1 MAPPD
6 PPGSSP
12 PNIDPQDLGE
22 LPESP
27 SPEPELPTTMPLPR
41 FPPGSQFAFDLA
53 TNPISSD
60 ELAAPF
66 SQLNSASAARQSRIP
81 NGLKRGPC
89 SSDTDTDKEHQN
101 HGNQHQYQNQAS
113 NEAKLLIREAR
124 SLLLKAINI
133 TPSHDQQ
140 SRLLDLVEIFREYT
154 EFGRIRHTS
163 TLLAS
168 QVANLEN
175 ATKRIEIQSRTQQA
189 TQAKLAT
196 LATQA
201 NTSSGKPTWAKIA
214 TQEPPHSQTD
224 KDWTIVSHTKSK
236 NQGGNGTSTLT
247 SSGSARGTNTTSAR
261 DTSLYSTRDAK
272 NTALSRKCTFLLAHI
287 EQATSFSAISVRNLL
302 NTAFRS
308 KGIKGLVI
316 SMVSLSSKGNIIVN
330 TTPEFNSDFLVSNI
344 DIIKGVLP
352 LVKSIQKGEPWY
364 KVIIH
369 GIPIREFDTPEGMDL
384 VLEEIKTF
392 NKGLEPIGQ
401 PYWATSKE
409 KRDSGLQRAGSVV
422 VAFPTEIQAN
432 RAIKNRLLIAGIS
445 AKVVKYHTISS
456 TAQCTRC
463 AGYGHLD
470 SICKREPKCLLCGES
485 HVTENHF
492 CSICKKKGK
501 KCPHV
506 ITKCSNCLSTTH
518 SANSKLCEV
527 YLAIKATTIPTITIN
542 E

>member
-1 MAPPD
+1 MAPLD

-12 PNIDPQDLGE
+12 PNIDPQDLGV

-27 SPEPELPTTMPLPR
+27 SPEPELPTSPPLAR
-41 FPPGSQFAFDLA
+41 FPPGSQFAFDLT

-81 NGLKRGPC
+81 NGLKRGPS
-89 SSDTDTDKEHQN
+89 SSDIDSDIDKEHQN

-224 KDWTIVSHTKSK
+224 KD
-236 NQGGNGTSTLT
+236 
-247 SSGSARGTNTTSAR
+247 
-261 DTSLYSTRDAK
+261 
-272 NTALSRKCTFLLAHI
+272 
-287 EQATSFSAISVRNLL
+287 
-302 NTAFRS
+302 
-308 KGIKGLVI
+308 
-316 SMVSLSSKGNIIVN
+316 
-330 TTPEFNSDFLVSNI
+330 
-344 DIIKGVLP
+344 
-352 LVKSIQKGEPWY
+352 
-364 KVIIH
+364 
-369 GIPIREFDTPEGMDL
+369 
-384 VLEEIKTF
+384 
-392 NKGLEPIGQ
+392 
-401 PYWATSKE
+401 
-409 KRDSGLQRAGSVV
+409 
-422 VAFPTEIQAN
+422 
-432 RAIKNRLLIAGIS
+432 
-445 AKVVKYHTISS
+445 
-456 TAQCTRC
+456 
-463 AGYGHLD
+463 
-470 SICKREPKCLLCGES
+470 
-485 HVTENHF
+485 
-492 CSICKKKGK
+492 
-501 KCPHV
+501 
-506 ITKCSNCLSTTH
+506 
-518 SANSKLCEV
+518 
-527 YLAIKATTIPTITIN
+527 
-542 E
+542 

>member
-1 MAPPD
+1 MASPE

-12 PNIDPQDLGE
+12 PYTDPQDLGE
-22 LPESP
+22 LPEGP
-27 SPEPELPTTMPLPR
+27 SELLELPTSTQTAR
-41 FPPGSQFAFDLA
+41 IAPGSQFTFDLS
-53 TNPISSD
+53 TNPLSSD

-66 SQLNSASAARQSRIP
+66 SPPNSASAARLSRIQ
-81 NGLKRGPC
+81 NGLKRGP
-89 SSDTDTDKEHQN
+89 SSSEAIDKEHQN
-101 HGNQHQYQNQAS
+101 HENHHQYQNQAS
-113 NEAKLLIREAR
+113 NEVKNLIRKAR
-124 SLLLKAINI
+124 DSIVKAINI
-133 TPSHDQQ
+133 STSHDQQ

-175 ATKRIEIQSRTQQA
+175 ATKRIELQA
-189 TQAKLAT
+189 RTQAKI
-196 LATQA
+196 QA
-201 NTSSGKPTWAKIA
+201 QAKTTSAKPTWANIA
-214 TQEPPHSQTD
+214 SQEPPPNSE
-224 KDWTIVSHTKSK
+224 KDWTLVSHTKSK
-236 NQGGNGTSTLT
+236 NQGGKGPSTLT
-247 SSGSARGTNTTSAR
+247 GGGSARATS
-261 DTSLYSTRDAK
+261 SNSTRDAK
-272 NTALSRKCTFLLAHI
+272 STALSRRSTLLLAHM
-287 EQATSFSAISVRNLL
+287 EQASSFSAISTRNLL
-302 NTAFRS
+302 NSAFRS

-316 SMVSLSSKGNIIVN
+316 STVSLSSKGNIIVN
-330 TTPEFNSDFLVSNI
+330 TTPEFNSDFLVQNES
-344 DIIKGVLP
+344 IIKGVLP
-352 LVKSIQKGEPWY
+352 LVTGIQKGEPWY

-384 VLEEIKTF
+384 VLEEIRIF
-392 NKGLEPIGQ
+392 NKGFEPIGQ

-422 VAFPTEIQAN
+422 VAFPTEIQAK

-456 TAQCTRC
+456 TAQCTKC
-463 AGYGHLD
+463 AGFGHLD
-470 SICKREPKCLLCGES
+470 SICKRDPKCLLCGEG

-518 SANSKLCEV
+518 SASSKQCEV
-527 YLAIKATTIPTITIN
+527 YLAIKQATIPTITIN

>member
-1 MAPPD
+1 
-6 PPGSSP
+6 
-12 PNIDPQDLGE
+12 
-22 LPESP
+22 
-27 SPEPELPTTMPLPR
+27 
-41 FPPGSQFAFDLA
+41 
-53 TNPISSD
+53 
-60 ELAAPF
+60 
-66 SQLNSASAARQSRIP
+66 
-81 NGLKRGPC
+81 
-89 SSDTDTDKEHQN
+89 
-101 HGNQHQYQNQAS
+101 

-124 SLLLKAINI
+124 SLIVKAISI
-133 TPSHDQQ
+133 TTSHDQQ

-175 ATKRIEIQSRTQQA
+175 ATKRIEIQARTQAKTTPTKPTQA
-189 TQAKLAT
+189 TQAK
-196 LATQA
+196 
-201 NTSSGKPTWAKIA
+201 PTWASVA
-214 TQEPPHSQTD
+214 SQEPTNSA
-224 KDWTIVSHTKSK
+224 KNWTLVSHT
-236 NQGGNGTSTLT
+236 N
-247 SSGSARGTNTTSAR
+247 AR

-287 EQATSFSAISVRNLL
+287 EQATSFSAISTRNSL

-316 SMVSLSSKGNIIVN
+316 SIVSLSSKGNIIVN
-330 TTPEFNSDFLVSNI
+330 TTPEFNSDFLVQNI
-344 DIIKGVLP
+344 EIIKGVLP

-369 GIPIREFDTPEGMDL
+369 GIPIRE
-384 VLEEIKTF
+384 
-392 NKGLEPIGQ
+392 
-401 PYWATSKE
+401 
-409 KRDSGLQRAGSVV
+409 DSGLQRAGSVV

-506 ITKCSNCLSTTH
+506 ITKCSN
-518 SANSKLCEV
+518 
-527 YLAIKATTIPTITIN
+527 
-542 E
+542 

>member
-27 SPEPELPTTMPLPR
+27 SPEPELPTTTPLPR

-168 QVANLEN
+168 QVTNLEN
-175 ATKRIEIQSRTQQA
+175 ATKRIEIQARTQVKTMKPTQA
-189 TQAKLAT
+189 TQA
-196 LATQA
+196 
-201 NTSSGKPTWAKIA
+201 NPTWASVA
-214 TQEPPHSQTD
+214 SQEP
-224 KDWTIVSHTKSK
+224 
-236 NQGGNGTSTLT
+236 
-247 SSGSARGTNTTSAR
+247 
-261 DTSLYSTRDAK
+261 
-272 NTALSRKCTFLLAHI
+272 
-287 EQATSFSAISVRNLL
+287 
-302 NTAFRS
+302 
-308 KGIKGLVI
+308 
-316 SMVSLSSKGNIIVN
+316 
-330 TTPEFNSDFLVSNI
+330 
-344 DIIKGVLP
+344 
-352 LVKSIQKGEPWY
+352 
-364 KVIIH
+364 
-369 GIPIREFDTPEGMDL
+369 
-384 VLEEIKTF
+384 
-392 NKGLEPIGQ
+392 
-401 PYWATSKE
+401 
-409 KRDSGLQRAGSVV
+409 
-422 VAFPTEIQAN
+422 
-432 RAIKNRLLIAGIS
+432 
-445 AKVVKYHTISS
+445 
-456 TAQCTRC
+456 
-463 AGYGHLD
+463 
-470 SICKREPKCLLCGES
+470 
-485 HVTENHF
+485 
-492 CSICKKKGK
+492 
-501 KCPHV
+501 
-506 ITKCSNCLSTTH
+506 TH
-518 SANSKLCEV
+518 SAKD
-527 YLAIKATTIPTITIN
+527 KD
-542 E
+542 